1 MVLWR
6 FVVHF
11 QSDLLKRLV
20 REMEELLGKIWVEK
34 RGAVLAG
41 VLEVHGLEGLLAL
54 RRRCR
59 TNRDGAFARVRGLSS
74 RCL

>member
-11 QSDLLKRLV
+11 QSDRLKRLV

-41 VLEVHGLEGLLAL
+41 VLEVHGLEGLLA
-54 RRRCR
+54 
-59 TNRDGAFARVRGLSS
+59 
-74 RCL
+74 